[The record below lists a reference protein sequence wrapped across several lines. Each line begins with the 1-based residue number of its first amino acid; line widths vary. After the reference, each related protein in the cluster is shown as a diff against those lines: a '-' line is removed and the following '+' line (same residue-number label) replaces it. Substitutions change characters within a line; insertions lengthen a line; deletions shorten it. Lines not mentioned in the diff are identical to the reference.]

1 MKMSVFSKLILRFN
15 PIPSKIAMNCFVG
28 IDKLILKFV
37 QKGKRPRIINMTL
50 KKNEDKNVYSSQLSR
65 LIVRLH

>member
-1 MKMSVFSKLILRFN
+1 MKMSVFSKLILRSN

-37 QKGKRPRIINMTL
+37 QKGKRSGITNMIL
-50 KKNEDKNVYSSQLSR
+50 KKNEEKSMCST
-65 LIVRLH
+65 

>member
-15 PIPSKIAMNCFVG
+15 PIPSRIAMNCFVG

-37 QKGKRPRIINMTL
+37 QKGKRPRIINM
-50 KKNEDKNVYSSQLSR
+50 KKNEDKSVYISQLSR